1 LISISTAASLLTFTL
16 NPSIHHLNYHLG
28 LVHQDCLEQWLSHS
42 KKDTCELCFS
52 KYHFEPQYAENT
64 PDIIPLGVLISSI
77 FKLSLFK
84 CLPFMVRIVTAIIVW
99 LVFVPIGTTCVY
111 SICIGR
117 HNLIT
122 REFSWVLL
130 KSHITNGIVLD
141 AVIALSLLILVSMYT
156 HTVHSDI
163 DIDFTSFFVYHS
175 IKVSFTDFLRFHWI
189 PGGQDNPHPQRPN
202 PPVVAPAAANNANID
217 RRNLAV
223 NNNNNNNNR
232 AMNPQAIGAANFNRL
247 NRPVEMDVDNDDRRA
262 EETVYVDN
270 DEVLRR
276 GEFLRN
282 RRYLDEIDDTFHG
295 RVVNSSGGIDG
306 TRDGARP
313 VFPPKNP
320 FTPLNKPSDDLDRK
334 LSNDEDGSP
343 DEKEIKGVF
352 DLSVESIS
360 GSSSKQQQQDID
372 AAIGHKDDDD
382 LNDIDSQ
389 LVSDHD
395 RPVQAGMDGPDMIH
409 MDDDDENDDAL
420 QRGEEKAVGGYLVGR
435 EEEGEEGGALVD
447 IEVPIL
453 LPPAIEVMHVDDN
466 MVNEIGNR
474 PDLADGLLDAADA
487 DADDDNVQEVGLE
500 IRVAVLDLLGIE
512 GPVHLMFR
520 NSLWLLGF
528 CSLYL
533 TSSAALPYIIG
544 YKVVQLL
551 RVADL
556 AHMLKEVR
564 LVRFVLEVHRQ
575 SVEENTPL
583 QMLDFIYIGI
593 GLVAVFVV
601 VFVVSFTSQLAQKL
615 KLSSLL
621 ATYYDIVKKLSIV
634 IKVGI
639 LLIVRIFL
647 LPLFLGI
654 MEELIHHHL

>member
-1 LISISTAASLLTFTL
+1 
-16 NPSIHHLNYHLG
+16 
-28 LVHQDCLEQWLSHS
+28 
-42 KKDTCELCFS
+42 
-52 KYHFEPQYAENT
+52 
-64 PDIIPLGVLISSI
+64 
-77 FKLSLFK
+77 
-84 CLPFMVRIVTAIIVW
+84 M
-99 LVFVPIGTTCVY
+99 
-111 SICIGR
+111 
-117 HNLIT
+117 
-122 REFSWVLL
+122 
-130 KSHITNGIVLD
+130 
-141 AVIALSLLILVSMYT
+141 
-156 HTVHSDI
+156 
-163 DIDFTSFFVYHS
+163 
-175 IKVSFTDFLRFHWI
+175 
-189 PGGQDNPHPQRPN
+189 
-202 PPVVAPAAANNANID
+202 
-217 RRNLAV
+217 
-223 NNNNNNNNR
+223 NNNNNNNR

-247 NRPVEMDVDNDDRRA
+247 NRPVAMDVDNDDRRA
-262 EETVYVDN
+262 EERLLLLD

-276 GEFLRN
+276 DEFLHN
-282 RRYLDEIDDTFHG
+282 RRHLDEIDDTFHG
-295 RVVNSSGGIDG
+295 RVVVNSSGGIDG
-306 TRDGARP
+306 TRDGARS

-320 FTPLNKPSDDLDRK
+320 FTLLNKPSTDLDRK
-334 LSNDEDGSP
+334 LSSDEDGSP
-343 DEKEIKGVF
+343 DEKEIKGDF
-352 DLSVESIS
+352 KGDLSVESIS
-360 GSSSKQQQQDID
+360 GSSSKQQQQQQDID
-372 AAIGHKDDDD
+372 AAIGHIGDDD
-382 LNDIDSQ
+382 LIVIDSQ

-395 RPVQAGMDGPDMIH
+395 RTVQAGTDGPDMIH
-409 MDDDDENDDAL
+409 MDDYDDDENDENDAL
-420 QRGEEKAVGGYLVGR
+420 QRGEEKAEGDYLVGR
-435 EEEGEEGGALVD
+435 EEEEGEEGGALVD

-556 AHMLKEVR
+556 AHMLREVR
-564 LVRFVLEVHRQ
+564 LVRFVLEVHHQ

-647 LPLFLGI
+647 LPLFLGKS
-654 MEELIHHHL
+654 L